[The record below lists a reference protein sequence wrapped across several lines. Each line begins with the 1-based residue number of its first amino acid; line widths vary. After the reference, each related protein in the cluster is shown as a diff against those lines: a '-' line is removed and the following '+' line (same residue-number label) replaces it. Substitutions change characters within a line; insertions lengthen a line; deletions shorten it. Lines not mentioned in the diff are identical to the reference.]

1 LAVPIASTRGPQP
14 IDLMQVFLT
23 AEEVFG
29 GRLGL
34 PFAEAEL
41 REVAR
46 CAMLVRCAK
55 ILGAYDRM
63 QADRETLDEG
73 LVAGW
78 FTEPTATKVCER
90 LRRDRRLFAPQAL
103 LMLMRLAIVHS
114 PELVP
119 EGRPHRFPALVL
131 AIQDDLGAQRDE
143 APEPARPNV
152 FTGETRSA
160 MFREMIQNQ
169 AFYASVDTGTM
180 LGRHHLHWNVL
191 PERMRD
197 DSRWEDL
204 PALFAEAT
212 GVPFDDFIA
221 VGLALWAIVEMKNQY
236 PVPRAALG
244 HALPESRIDA
254 ALRLFSLTAEEMRD
268 EILRCDA
275 EFQTHWSFDAFRLSP
290 VIRLPDGQLLVLS
303 TQMLL
308 ERLFTWLPIHD
319 LRLGLA
325 THGPEGVR
333 TGERAY
339 HWFRAMCEAD
349 AMESLGNLMPAA
361 VGERRFYGEQ
371 QIQEAFGTHQPNADA
386 AMDYGDAWI
395 VAEVSTRHL
404 TRQSVAGGSAEAL
417 QKDLERGVIKKVG
430 QIDSTIRQLVRD
442 ESRLTGHLAIPRRR
456 YMPVLVVTEGF
467 PVNPMSMT
475 AICGRLAD

>member
-1 LAVPIASTRGPQP
+1 MPIASTRGPQP

-23 AEEVFG
+23 AEEVFC

-152 FTGETRSA
+152 FTGE
-160 MFREMIQNQ
+160 
-169 AFYASVDTGTM
+169 
-180 LGRHHLHWNVL
+180 
-191 PERMRD
+191 
-197 DSRWEDL
+197 
-204 PALFAEAT
+204 
-212 GVPFDDFIA
+212 
-221 VGLALWAIVEMKNQY
+221 
-236 PVPRAALG
+236 
-244 HALPESRIDA
+244 
-254 ALRLFSLTAEEMRD
+254 
-268 EILRCDA
+268 
-275 EFQTHWSFDAFRLSP
+275 
-290 VIRLPDGQLLVLS
+290 
-303 TQMLL
+303 
-308 ERLFTWLPIHD
+308 
-319 LRLGLA
+319 
-325 THGPEGVR
+325 
-333 TGERAY
+333 
-339 HWFRAMCEAD
+339 
-349 AMESLGNLMPAA
+349 
-361 VGERRFYGEQ
+361 
-371 QIQEAFGTHQPNADA
+371 
-386 AMDYGDAWI
+386 
-395 VAEVSTRHL
+395 
-404 TRQSVAGGSAEAL
+404 
-417 QKDLERGVIKKVG
+417 RGVIKKVG

-475 AICGRLAD
+475 AICGRLADQGLLNDPRVGPLHILDQEELNIAEAISESGGPSLLQLLEEHERANLHAMDFRSWLIVERNLTADRPNAAIARVSTGPSESQGLLPKFDVFALPPGPQCLEAKHDGHQSRATREPHKERLSNHHPNHNNRGGNQQDWDSDPFHDGRPASLDRDGYKHACDDNRDCTDDL